1 MTTKTAGS
9 NVVYLESHPAWRAAQ
24 RRERD
29 LADAIRRHPASQSRL
44 EPVTSGNTAVHRLG
58 SH

>member
-1 MTTKTAGS
+1 MTTNTAGS
-9 NVVYLESHPAWRAAQ
+9 TVVYLESHPAWRAAQ

-29 LADAIRRHPASQSRL
+29 LADAMRRHPAFQSRL
-44 EPVTSGNTAVHRLG
+44 EPDASGNTTVQSLG